1 MEYKNLGRSGLQVS
15 VVGLGCN
22 NFGMRCDYDQ
32 SEKVVHAA
40 IDAGITLFDTADVY
54 GGDGSSERIL
64 GEVIDGRRERVVLAR
79 SEDDRPARPF

>member
-1 MEYKNLGRSGLQVS
+1 MDYKNLGRSGLQVS

-40 IDAGITLFDTADVY
+40 IEQAAAKGRIHVLVNYETTWYPSHRALWRLMKEQAAD
-54 GGDGSSERIL
+54 IL
-64 GEVIDGRRERVVLAR
+64 R
-79 SEDDRPARPF
+79 